1 MKNKILVG
9 VMLLFVVTMTA
20 WNVNQGFKSN
30 RSANM
35 AFVDL
40 DAIADGENTQEGGGE
55 KDADNKDKYKSG
67 HVNQSKSCEIKEVYE
82 CEIGFT
88 IPNWV
93 PYIGGTTC
101 SITYQDEIKFPGTIN
116 ECIYTGVPEQSC
128 DYYRCQKNT

>member
-55 KDADNKDKYKSG
+55 STDIKELYKKG
-67 HVNQSKSCEIKEVYE
+67 YLNDSKSCIITEVYPCTIGVTIPKYVPYFGGVRCEATFYMTKEIK
-82 CEIGFT
+82 
-88 IPNWV
+88 
-93 PYIGGTTC
+93 GTKNDC
-101 SITYQDEIKFPGTIN
+101 D
-116 ECIYTGVPEQSC
+116 YTGNPETAC
-128 DYYRCQKNT
+128 DYYQCRRNK